1 MGFYEGSWKWGYVL
15 AWGPSRG
22 RREVHT
28 DGRALARSG
37 AGHPDTPE
45 YKLERAILGLMWFT
59 VWLFPPLVLN
69 LVQLQAFRRLALEL
83 LL

>member
-1 MGFYEGSWKWGYVL
+1 MGFYERGWKWGYVL
-15 AWGPSRG
+15 AWGPSSG

-59 VWLFPPLVLN
+59 VWLFPLLVLN
-69 LVQLQAFRRLALEL
+69 LVQLQAFTRLALEL